1 MPRQV
6 CNFTTYLTATTLGI
20 NAVCI
25 FRAILAQMSLL
36 FADKAA
42 RKVCTA
48 IFNGLRALGKGMPRF
63 TTVIAEF
70 LQIPITFVRAVLH
83 TMPSL
88 PAEQANLVLVPIG
101 LLGAVLGCV
110 VGALADEALL
120 PGPHPGNPQR
130 VLRPPRSSYS
140 AAGSRLLHLLEHA
153 LLALLL
159 LAAVGR
165 RGGRGR
171 TEAGVRL
178 AEALPRLPLTLVR
191 HRLLRPP
198 HSLALLF
205 AAAVAVAAAEGKGEE
220 EGRGREN
227 GRLPRVA
234 RGLF

>member
-6 CNFTTYLTATTLGI
+6 CNFTTYLAATTLGI
-20 NAVCI
+20 NAVCT
-25 FRAILAQMSLL
+25 FRAILTQMSLL

-70 LQIPITFVRAVLH
+70 LQIPVTFVRAVLH

-88 PAEQANLVLVPIG
+88 PAEQADLVLVPIG
-101 LLGAVLGCV
+101 LLGAVLGRV
-110 VGALADEALL
+110 VGALADEALF

-130 VLRPPRSSYS
+130 VLRPPRCT
-140 AAGSRLLHLLEHA
+140 AASRLLHLLEHA

-159 LAAVGR
+159 FGAVGR

-171 TEAGVRL
+171 TESGVRL
-178 AEALPRLPLTLVR
+178 AEALPRLSLTLVR

-198 HSLALLF
+198 HSLARFPLRRRWRRRW
-205 AAAVAVAAAEGKGEE
+205 GREE
-220 EGRGREN
+220 EGQIGRAH
-227 GRLPRVA
+227 V
-234 RGLF
+234 